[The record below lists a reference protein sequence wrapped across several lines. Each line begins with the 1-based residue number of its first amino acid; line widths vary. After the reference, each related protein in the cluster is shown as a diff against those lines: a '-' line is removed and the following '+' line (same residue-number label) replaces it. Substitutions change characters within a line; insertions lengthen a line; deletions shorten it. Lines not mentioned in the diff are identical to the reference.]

1 MGVWILSV
9 NNQDVA
15 LSSTDDSCSW
25 LRPLWLWTDQFWS
38 GLPVQV
44 DKIYFLFV
52 YCLTFVFFLWLN
64 FNCFWLD
71 EWCHV
76 PVIGPVVWLG
86 VGGACHLAQVKQVH
100 QLLLQTRWTQ
110 NCFISAVCVCVCVLS
125 SEGIEPLT
133 KQRPPLR
140 PKGETCLFYYI
151 FAISISELNWSYH
164 VANC

>member
-52 YCLTFVFFLWLN
+52 YCLTFVFFCGWTSTVSDWMSDVTFLSLALWSG
-64 FNCFWLD
+64 W
-71 EWCHV
+71 EWAE
-76 PVIGPVVWLG
+76 PVIWP
-86 VGGACHLAQVKQVH
+86 
-100 QLLLQTRWTQ
+100 RW
-110 NCFISAVCVCVCVLS
+110 NRFISCSFKQDGLRTVLSQQSVCVCVLS

>member
-52 YCLTFVFFLWLN
+52 YCLTFVFFCGWT
-64 FNCFWLD
+64 WTIS
-71 EWCHV
+71 EE
-76 PVIGPVVWLG
+76 PVIWP
-86 VGGACHLAQVKQVH
+86 
-100 QLLLQTRWTQ
+100 RW
-110 NCFISAVCVCVCVLS
+110 NRFGSSAAPSNKMDSELFYLSSVCVCVLS

-140 PKGETCLFYYI
+140 PKGETCLFPYI

>member
-44 DKIYFLFV
+44 DKMYFLFV

-86 VGGACHLAQVKQVH
+86 VGGACHLAQVKQV
-100 QLLLQTRWTQ
+100 W
-110 NCFISAVCVCVCVLS
+110 FMCVCFVVWRNWTSDQTETTAEAQGWDLSVL
-125 SEGIEPLT
+125 LY
-133 KQRPPLR
+133 L
-140 PKGETCLFYYI
+140 CY
-151 FAISISELNWSYH
+151 LNFW
-164 VANC
+164 AKLKLPCG

>member
-52 YCLTFVFFLWLN
+52 YCLTFVFFCGWTWTVSDWMSDVTFLSLALWSGWEWAEPVIWPRWNRFGSSAAPSNKMDSELFYQQSVCFVVWRNWTSDQTETTAEAQGWDLSVFLYLCYLN
-64 FNCFWLD
+64 FWAKLKLPC
-71 EWCHV
+71 
-76 PVIGPVVWLG
+76 G
-86 VGGACHLAQVKQVH
+86 
-100 QLLLQTRWTQ
+100 
-110 NCFISAVCVCVCVLS
+110 
-125 SEGIEPLT
+125 
-133 KQRPPLR
+133 
-140 PKGETCLFYYI
+140 
-151 FAISISELNWSYH
+151 
-164 VANC
+164 